1 MITFTYSPTD
11 IKVCIESSNDLGC
24 TIWDTVDIYGNGTN
38 EIFLSKVRNEVFLS
52 FSKSGIANSEFKAT
66 LRCAYKVHPIAEIQ
80 IEYSSWTLDIE
91 TNGIME
97 AYHELGKYKSTDDKF
112 IQHFQGNNFVVIPDA
127 RKIKRLEE
135 NVEAVTVNFGSEEL
149 FEIRQIINSIEI
161 V

>member
-38 EIFLSKVRNEVFLS
+38 EIFLSRVRNEVFLS

-97 AYHELGKYKSTDDKF
+97 AYHELG
-112 IQHFQGNNFVVIPDA
+112 NNFVVIPDA